1 MFGWLKKLFGGKT
14 VKSVLDEVLG
24 FFDKVE
30 DVLGVFEELIHEGR
44 EMLEKIENEIREHER
59 QIEELS
65 RTKNEVTQK
74 IERIKKVLGE

>member
-65 RTKNEVTQK
+65 RTKNEVAQK

>member
-65 RTKNEVTQK
+65 RTKNEVAQK
-74 IERIKKVLGE
+74 IERIKKVLGV

>member
-1 MFGWLKKLFGGKT
+1 MFGWLKRLFGGKS

-44 EMLEKIENEIREHER
+44 EMLEKIEGEIREHER

-65 RTKNEVTQK
+65 RTKDEVAAK
-74 IERIKKVLGE
+74 IERIRKVLGE